1 MLRERGPS
9 NRDATD
15 PEALAIAALG
25 FLAEDGE
32 RLNRFL
38 ALTGIEPAG
47 IRAAAQE
54 DGFLVSVLDY
64 LLADE
69 PLLLAFTANA
79 RLRPEAVAAA
89 RARLGRRG

>member
-1 MLRERGPS
+1 MLRERSP
-9 NRDATD
+9 AD

-38 ALTGIEPAG
+38 SLTGIEPAG
-47 IRAAAQE
+47 IRAAAQQE
-54 DGFLVSVLDY
+54 GFLASVLDY

-79 RLRPEAVAAA
+79 QMRPETVSSA
-89 RARLGRRG
+89 RRKLGTRD

>member
-1 MLRERGPS
+1 MLRERTT
-9 NRDATD
+9 AD
-15 PEALAIAALG
+15 PETLAISVLG
-25 FLAEDGE
+25 FLAEDAE

-38 ALTGIEPAG
+38 ALTGIEPSG

-54 DGFLVSVLDY
+54 EGFLASVLDY

-79 RLRPEAVAAA
+79 RMRPEAVASA
-89 RARLGRRG
+89 RAQLSQRG